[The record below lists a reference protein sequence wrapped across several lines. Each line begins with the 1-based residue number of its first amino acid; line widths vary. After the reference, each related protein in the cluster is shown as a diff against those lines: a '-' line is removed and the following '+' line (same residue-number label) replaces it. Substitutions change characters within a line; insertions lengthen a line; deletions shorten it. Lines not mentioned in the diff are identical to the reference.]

1 MKESTQKKIETM
13 KKYSAVIVIVLA
25 VIAFT
30 VGMVLAV
37 GGFFVPPEGEIS
49 GSVLTFVG
57 EVLSFAGA
65 VFGINGY
72 TTLKIKEI
80 DTNIERKRNDN
91 ERQRDSNY

>member
-1 MKESTQKKIETM
+1 M
-13 KKYSAVIVIVLA
+13 IVLA
-25 VIAFT
+25 VLAFL

-37 GGFFVPPEGEIS
+37 CGFFKPPEGEIS

-72 TTLKIKEI
+72 TTLKVKEI
-80 DTNIERKRNDN
+80 DTEIERKRKAMTEDHTND
-91 ERQRDSNY
+91 

>member
-1 MKESTQKKIETM
+1 M
-13 KKYSAVIVIVLA
+13 KKHNTTIVIVLA
-25 VIAFT
+25 VVAFL

-37 GGFFVPPEGEIS
+37 WGFVKPPEGEIS

-72 TTLKIKEI
+72 TTLKVKEI
-80 DTNIERKRNDN
+80 DTEVERKRKEINV
-91 ERQRDSNY
+91 

>member
-1 MKESTQKKIETM
+1 M
-13 KKYSAVIVIVLA
+13 KKHSTTIVIVLA
-25 VIAFT
+25 VLAFL

-37 GGFFVPPEGEIS
+37 WGFVKPPEGEIS

-72 TTLKIKEI
+72 TTLKVKEI
-80 DTNIERKRNDN
+80 DTEVERKRREYEN
-91 ERQRDSNY
+91 R